1 MWYKGELIPGKRV
14 SLSHRVS
21 KDPTLDSKRKKK
33 KKKDWKISCS
43 LRHLQPK
50 ILEIQTGIT
59 TYAQV

>member
-33 KKKDWKISCS
+33 KKK
-43 LRHLQPK
+43 
-50 ILEIQTGIT
+50 TGQ
-59 TYAQV
+59 YPAA